1 MFTVTS
7 RMGVSL
13 PRQARLIDPARVARR
28 DRVRRALA
36 RVA

>member
-13 PRQARLIDPARVARR
+13 LRQARLIDPWRGLM
-28 DRVRRALA
+28 LA
-36 RVA
+36 SLGA